1 MLINSKTGVFLTG
14 RVTKDPKT
22 KQTANSSVTKFSILY
37 GYSSEK
43 DENDHRQ
50 GKFMDVDV
58 WGKAGE
64 DLTSVIQKG
73 DHLAVS
79 GELRQREY
87 EGKTYYSVSAQEIF
101 PDLSVILAIV
111 PESAEEGCNSG
122 EVTHD
127 VPSSAEF
134 DTLDDDGD
142 LPF

>member
-1 MLINSKTGVFLTG
+1 MWIKNSSGVFLTG
-14 RVTKDPKT
+14 RVTKDPET
-22 KQTANSSVTKFSILY
+22 KQFSNSSVTSFSVLW
-37 GYSSEK
+37 GYSDEK
-43 DENDHRQ
+43 DENGHRQ

-64 DLTSVIQKG
+64 DLASVIQKG

-79 GELRQREY
+79 GELRKREY
-87 EGKTYYSVSAQEIF
+87 DGKTYYSVSAQEIF

-111 PESAEEGCNSG
+111 PEPTEEGCNSG
-122 EVTHD
+122 EGTHD